1 MKKIVSVL
9 FLIKIATQKKDPSIN
24 AGSTWQSLIQMLS
37 KNLNVQQ
44 KIDEEKTL
52 LINTILKFEELK
64 VIGPYSKHKISGG
77 GIIEKMIK
85 YVVRGNENDY
95 SQATMINVIKILTKS
110 IQLSCDENTPMS
122 YVQEYLNNLGCMLM
136 ILKIL
141 SSIKSTISNDL
152 LDALLDLGCALLEGG
167 NTIVQTTVYNYFT
180 TNSVSENMFRKLYN
194 TIKTQK
200 DKLNFRGLD
209 YYHKS
214 DDDTEAEIMEK
225 IMTFLQLFCE
235 GHNLDLQKYI
245 RKQTNSQ
252 ENFDM

>member
-1 MKKIVSVL
+1 
-9 FLIKIATQKKDPSIN
+9 
-24 AGSTWQSLIQMLS
+24 
-37 KNLNVQQ
+37 
-44 KIDEEKTL
+44 
-52 LINTILKFEELK
+52 
-64 VIGPYSKHKISGG
+64 
-77 GIIEKMIK
+77 
-85 YVVRGNENDY
+85 
-95 SQATMINVIKILTKS
+95 
-110 IQLSCDENTPMS
+110 
-122 YVQEYLNNLGCMLM
+122 MLM

-252 ENFDM
+252 ENFDMQILTVDLLKVYCDNLCIGNFENVIKTIDTIIEWIQGPCEVS